1 MLVLYGFIFPPAE
14 IHPLV
19 VLTARLCRWEALR
32 LDVKMA
38 LFCFLV
44 SGVARGQCFPLLL
57 WKAADACLRA
67 QEKASLIPFLGREPV
82 YSLSEQCGP
91 GGSSFY
97 LSCFILAVAYLT
109 VCSWGFRLFLLYWST
124 VD

>member
-82 YSLSEQCGP
+82 RDAGWPSGIQAQVC
-91 GGSSFY
+91 
-97 LSCFILAVAYLT
+97 VT
-109 VCSWGFRLFLLYWST
+109 VLPEEA
-124 VD
+124 

>member
-1 MLVLYGFIFPPAE
+1 MLCFLFSLLSNGLNFLLIG

-44 SGVARGQCFPLLL
+44 LAGWHVPSVSPCCFG
-57 WKAADACLRA
+57 KAAAVRLRA

-82 YSLSEQCGP
+82 YSFSEQCGP
-91 GGSSFY
+91 ERSCLY
-97 LSCFILAVAYLT
+97 LSCFILGVAYLT
-109 VCSWGFRLFLLYWST
+109 IYS
-124 VD
+124 